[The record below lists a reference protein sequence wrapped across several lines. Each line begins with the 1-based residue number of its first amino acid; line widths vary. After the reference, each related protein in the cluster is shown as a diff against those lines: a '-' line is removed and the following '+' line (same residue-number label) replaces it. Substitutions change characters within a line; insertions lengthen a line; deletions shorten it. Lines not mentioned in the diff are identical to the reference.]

1 MWKAPRYQN
10 QASLKLQ
17 FLTWVSELKKLNPG
31 EKPKEFF
38 PAGFISISEAGP
50 KSSMGTV
57 HSII

>member
-1 MWKAPRYQN
+1 MWKVPKYQI
-10 QASLKLQ
+10 QAGLKLQ

-50 KSSMGTV
+50 RSSMGTV
-57 HSII
+57 NSII